1 MRLKIS
7 FEDIHALFNY
17 LDKDNR
23 GEIGYENFTYLLEER
38 WRGID
43 PIELSRNEMLGKL
56 PKNPMK
62 TSSKPILNIYDN
74 CQSELEMI
82 HKLEELAKDRLKV
95 PLYRDE
101 QLRDNTKIN
110 KNFVNILEISK

>member
-7 FEDIHALFNY
+7 FEDIQALFNY
-17 LDKDNR
+17 LDRDGR

-43 PIELSRNEMLGKL
+43 PIELSRNETLGKL

-82 HKLEELAKDRLKV
+82 HKLEDLAKDRIKV
-95 PLYRDE
+95 PLYRD
-101 QLRDNTKIN
+101 D
-110 KNFVNILEISK
+110 